1 MENLGMEQIAALAD
15 ELARLSKRQSD
26 ALQSAAYFKMT
37 REEAAEY
44 DERRARIRELTALL
58 GKYKA

>member
-1 MENLGMEQIAALAD
+1 MKNVTTERMAALAD
-15 ELARLSKRQSD
+15 ELAQLSKRQSD
-26 ALQSAAYFKMT
+26 ALQNAAYFRMT

-44 DERRARIRELTALL
+44 DERRTRIGELSALL